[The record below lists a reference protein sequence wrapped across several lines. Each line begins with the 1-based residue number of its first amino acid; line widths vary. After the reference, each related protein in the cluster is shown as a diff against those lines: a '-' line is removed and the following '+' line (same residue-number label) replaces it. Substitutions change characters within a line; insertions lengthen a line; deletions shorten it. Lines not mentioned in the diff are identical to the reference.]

1 MSAPARHTRLGA
13 QERLRALTTDLMDLI
28 IDRGLRAG
36 DALPTEAVLTEE
48 LGVGRNTL
56 REAIKVLQ
64 ALGVVEIRHGFGTFV
79 AGNNLV
85 ALADSLTFRGRMSL
99 RHKGHE
105 AHELV
110 EVRQALESGLIGSA
124 IDALDESRL
133 DELTALVVQMET
145 HALDGRTFVEIDQEF
160 HRLLFSCLENELLTN
175 LLGVFWQVYRTIHEA
190 IDSLGGNTP
199 GTTLTETAQIHRD
212 ILNAVRSKDK
222 PAAAR
227 LMHRHFDGIRGQL
240 AEFALEAPTPA

>member
-1 MSAPARHTRLGA
+1 MSAPARHIRLGA

-36 DALPTEAVLTEE
+36 DALPTEAVLTAE

-79 AGNNLV
+79 AANNLV

-124 IDALDESRL
+124 IDSLDDAHL
-133 DELTALVVQMET
+133 DELEALVARMEVL
-145 HALDGRTFVEIDQEF
+145 AADGRTFVEVDQEF
-160 HRLLFSCLENELLTN
+160 HRLLFSRLENELLTN

-190 IDSLGGNTP
+190 IDGLGGNTS
-199 GTTLTETAQIHRD
+199 GTTLPETAQIHRD
-212 ILNAVRSKDK
+212 ILGAVQSKDK
-222 PAAAR
+222 DAAAR
-227 LMHRHFDGIRGQL
+227 LMHRHFDGIREQL
-240 AEFALEAPTPA
+240 ADF

>member
-1 MSAPARHTRLGA
+1 MTAPTRHVRLGA
-13 QERLRALTTDLMDLI
+13 QERLRALTSDIMDLI
-28 IDRGLRAG
+28 IERGLRAG
-36 DALPTEAVLTEE
+36 DALPTENVLTEE

-64 ALGVVEIRHGFGTFV
+64 ALGVVEIRHGFGMFV
-79 AGNNLV
+79 AANNLV

-124 IDALDESRL
+124 ID
-133 DELTALVVQMET
+133 V
-145 HALDGRTFVEIDQEF
+145 LDGEQLRELDAIVATMEDRATRGQTFVEVDQEF

-175 LLGVFWQVYRTIHEA
+175 LLGVFWQVYRSIHDA
-190 IDSLGGNTP
+190 IDAADNGSPLVG
-199 GTTLTETAQIHRD
+199 LAETAKIHRD
-212 ILNAVRSKDK
+212 ILEAVRSRDK
-222 PAAAR
+222 VLAAE
-227 LMHRHFDGIRGQL
+227 LMHRHFDGIRSQL
-240 AEFALEAPTPA
+240 AAFALDS

>member
-1 MSAPARHTRLGA
+1 MAMTAPARHVRLGA
-13 QERLRALTTDLMDLI
+13 QERLRALTSDIMDLI

-36 DALPTEAVLTEE
+36 DSLPTENILTEE

-64 ALGVVEIRHGFGTFV
+64 ALGVVEIRHGFGMFV
-79 AGNNLV
+79 ASNNLV

-110 EVRQALESGLIGSA
+110 EVRQALEAGLIGSA
-124 IDALDESRL
+124 IDVLDEEQLR
-133 DELTALVVQMET
+133 ELEALAVTMEER
-145 HALDGRTFVEIDQEF
+145 AAGGQSFVEVDQEF

-190 IDSLGGNTP
+190 IDTGDDGNP
-199 GTTLTETAQIHRD
+199 IAGLAETAKIHRD
-212 ILNAVRSKDK
+212 IVESVRIKDK
-222 PAAAR
+222 ALAAE
-227 LMHRHFDGIRGQL
+227 LMHRHFDGIRSQL
-240 AEFALEAPTPA
+240 TEFALEA

>member
-1 MSAPARHTRLGA
+1 MTAPTRHVRLGA
-13 QERLRALTTDLMDLI
+13 HERLRALTSDIMDLI

-36 DALPTEAVLTEE
+36 DSLPTESVLVEE

-64 ALGVVEIRHGFGTFV
+64 ALGVVEIRHGFGMFV
-79 AGNNLV
+79 ASNNLV

-124 IDALDESRL
+124 IDALDAAQL
-133 DELTALVVQMET
+133 QELEAIVATMEER
-145 HALDGRTFVEIDQEF
+145 ADRGLTFVEADQEF
-160 HRLLFSCLENELLTN
+160 HRLLFSCLDNELLTN

-190 IDSLGGNTP
+190 IDAAGDDRQVVGLA
-199 GTTLTETAQIHRD
+199 ETAKIHRD
-212 ILNAVRSKDK
+212 ILDAVRAQDK
-222 PAAAR
+222 VLAQD
-227 LMHRHFDGIRGQL
+227 LMHRHFDGIREQL
-240 AEFALEAPTPA
+240 ADFALDA

>member
-1 MSAPARHTRLGA
+1 MTAPPTRHVRLGA
-13 QERLRALTTDLMDLI
+13 HERLRALTSDIMDLI
-28 IDRGLRAG
+28 IERGLRAG
-36 DALPTEAVLTEE
+36 DALPTENVLTEE

-64 ALGVVEIRHGFGTFV
+64 ALGVVEIRHGFGMFV
-79 AGNNLV
+79 ASNNLV

-124 IDALDESRL
+124 IDALDDGQLREL
-133 DELTALVVQMET
+133 DDIVAAMEDR
-145 HALDGRTFVEIDQEF
+145 AARGLTFVEVDQEF

-175 LLGVFWQVYRTIHEA
+175 LLGVFWQVYRTIHDA
-190 IDSLGGNTP
+190 IEIAGDANQPVGLA
-199 GTTLTETAQIHRD
+199 ETAKIHRD
-212 ILNAVRSKDK
+212 ILDAVRGKDK
-222 PAAAR
+222 GRAAE
-227 LMHRHFDGIRGQL
+227 LMHRHFDGIRDQL
-240 AEFALEAPTPA
+240 TAFALES